1 MAKRFIVKEEDIKI
15 LDKKTFCIYGEEVR
29 HIQVLRFNIGD
40 EIHINEYMCN
50 IIEMKKDNIT
60 FEIISLADKKGEP
73 NVNLK
78 LYIAYLKGEKME
90 FVIKK
95 AVELGVKQIVPFIS
109 KNVVVKL
116 DNKDYLKRKIRFEK
130 LIQEACKQCGRT
142 DNVEILDLMSFNE
155 VILDLKNNDINFF
168 AYENSDKNLK
178 NVISNLNVKDIK
190 NIKNISCIIGPE
202 GGFDKIEV
210 EKLNAVSNVKNIS
223 MGSRILRAETAALTM
238 CSVLMYEF
246 D

>member
-1 MAKRFIVKEEDIKI
+1 MAKRFIVKEENIKR
-15 LDKKTFCIYGEEVR
+15 LDEKIFCIYGEEVR

-60 FEIISLADKKGEP
+60 FEIGSLADKKGEP

-78 LYIAYLKGEKME
+78 LYMAYLKGEKME

-142 DNVEILDLMSFNE
+142 DSVEILDLMSFNE
-155 VILDLKNNDINFF
+155 VISDLKNNDINFF
-168 AYENSDKNLK
+168 AYENSDTNLK
-178 NVISNLNVKDIK
+178 NVISNLDVKD
-190 NIKNISCIIGPE
+190 IKNISCIIGPE

-210 EKLNAVSNVKNIS
+210 ENLNVVSNVKNIS

-238 CSVLMYEF
+238 CSILMYEF